1 MEPLGKYMPEAF
13 RHPGAAVARAL
24 AQLGRAASES
34 PHSGPPLFLG
44 GFEFSEFRIPVLP
57 LHPTTLLGLGF
68 GVSGSALGFW
78 GLELLG
84 IWAVLLRSALRLYR
98 GVELQK
104 RRDTDG
110 VQDVGEVYYCRSAQ
124 D

>member
-1 MEPLGKYMPEAF
+1 M
-13 RHPGAAVARAL
+13 
-24 AQLGRAASES
+24 
-34 PHSGPPLFLG
+34 FLG
-44 GFEFSEFRIPVLP
+44 GFEFGEFRIPVLS
-57 LHPTTLLGLGF
+57 LHPIYTTLLGLGF

-84 IWAVLLRSALRLYR
+84 IWGVLLRSALRLYR

-110 VQDVGEVYYCRSAQ
+110 VQDVGEVYYCRSVQ

>member
-34 PHSGPPLFLG
+34 PHSGPPFVSWGLRV
-44 GFEFSEFRIPVLP
+44 SEFRISVLP

-84 IWAVLLRSALRLYR
+84 IWGVLL
-98 GVELQK
+98 
-104 RRDTDG
+104 
-110 VQDVGEVYYCRSAQ
+110 
-124 D
+124 